1 MYKNFL
7 FFALAAL
14 FLGNVCKSDLV
25 DDAEDTLN
33 LLRTATIDNLNGAFL
48 EHTKLAVE
56 VDTAAIETKAAA
68 QKQIEEIGKLFKS
81 VRSSKCRTASK
92 LIEKVTSDAVD
103 TCVNNQADEALTLI
117 YTESSGLADSTG
129 KTVFDQEKEI
139 IFCGQADED
148 CLNGVIATIQEKT
161 DAVPGLI
168 NDEIEIDRAAVE
180 EQIGLITACADAA
193 VGKAKQLVASYKAC
207 IV

>member
-7 FFALAAL
+7 FFALGAL
-14 FLGNVCKSDLV
+14 FLGHACNSDLI
-25 DDAEDTLN
+25 DDAEEALN
-33 LLRTATIDNLNGAFL
+33 LLRKATIDSLNGGFL
-48 EHTKLAVE
+48 EHTKLSIE

-68 QKQIEEIGKLFKS
+68 QKQIEEIGKLFERVGS
-81 VRSSKCRTASK
+81 TKCRTASK

-103 TCVNNQADEALTLI
+103 TCVDNQADETITFI
-117 YTESSGLADSTG
+117 YTKSSGLTDSCL
-129 KTVFDQEKEI
+129 KTIFDQEKEI
-139 IFCGQADED
+139 VICGQADED
-148 CLNGVIATIQEKT
+148 CLNGVIATIQEKA

-168 NDEIEIDRAAVE
+168 NDEIETDRAAVE

-193 VGKAKQLVASYKAC
+193 VGKAKELASTYKAC

>member
-7 FFALAAL
+7 FFALGAL
-14 FLGNVCKSDLV
+14 FLGHACNSDLI
-25 DDAEDTLN
+25 DDAEEALN
-33 LLRTATIDNLNGAFL
+33 LLRKATIDSLNGGFL
-48 EHTKLAVE
+48 EHTKLSIE

-68 QKQIEEIGKLFKS
+68 QKQIEEIGKLFERIGS
-81 VRSSKCRTASK
+81 TKCRTASK

-103 TCVNNQADEALTLI
+103 TCVDNQADETITFI
-117 YTESSGLADSTG
+117 YTKSSGLTDSCL
-129 KTVFDQEKEI
+129 KTIFDQEKEI
-139 IFCGQADED
+139 VICGQADED
-148 CLNGVIATIQEKT
+148 CLNGVIATIQEKA

-168 NDEIEIDRAAVE
+168 NDEIETDRAAVE

-193 VGKAKQLVASYKAC
+193 VGKAKELASTYKAC

>member
-7 FFALAAL
+7 FFALGAL
-14 FLGNVCKSDLV
+14 FLGHACNSDLI
-25 DDAEDTLN
+25 DDAEEALN
-33 LLRTATIDNLNGAFL
+33 LLRKATIDNLNGGFL
-48 EHTKLAVE
+48 EHTKLSIE

-68 QKQIEEIGKLFKS
+68 QKQIEEIGKLFERVGS
-81 VRSSKCRTASK
+81 TKCRTASK

-103 TCVNNQADEALTLI
+103 TCVDNQADETITFI
-117 YTESSGLADSTG
+117 YTKSSGLTDSCL
-129 KTVFDQEKEI
+129 KTIFDQEKEI
-139 IFCGQADED
+139 VICGQADED
-148 CLNGVIATIQEKT
+148 CLNGVIATIQEKA

-168 NDEIEIDRAAVE
+168 NDEIETDRAAVE

-193 VGKAKQLVASYKAC
+193 VGKAKELASTYKAC

>member
-1 MYKNFL
+1 
-7 FFALAAL
+7 
-14 FLGNVCKSDLV
+14 V
-25 DDAEDTLN
+25 DDAEEALN
-33 LLRTATIDNLNGAFL
+33 LLRKNTIDNLNGAFL

-117 YTESSGLADSTG
+117 YTEGSGLADSTV
-129 KTVFDQEKEI
+129 KTIFDQEKEI

-148 CLNGVIATIQEKT
+148 CLNGVIATIQEKA
-161 DAVPGLI
+161 DAVPSLI
-168 NDEIEIDRAAVE
+168 NDEILLDRAAIE

-193 VGKAKQLVASYKAC
+193 VGQAKQLVASYNAC

>member
-7 FFALAAL
+7 FFALGAL
-14 FLGNVCKSDLV
+14 FLGHACKSDLI
-25 DDAEDTLN
+25 DDAEEALN
-33 LLRTATIDNLNGAFL
+33 LLRKATIDNLNGGFL
-48 EHTKLAVE
+48 EHTKLSIE

-68 QKQIEEIGKLFKS
+68 QKQIEEIGKLFERVGS
-81 VRSSKCRTASK
+81 TKCRTASK

-103 TCVNNQADEALTLI
+103 TCVDNQADETITFI
-117 YTESSGLADSTG
+117 YTKSSGLTDSCL
-129 KTVFDQEKEI
+129 KTIFDQEKEI
-139 IFCGQADED
+139 VICGQADED
-148 CLNGVIATIQEKT
+148 CLNGVIATIQEKA

-168 NDEIEIDRAAVE
+168 NDEIETDRAAVE

-193 VGKAKQLVASYKAC
+193 VGKAKELASTYKAC